1 MIKFAEN
8 YMGVVAD
15 GNLTVREGLICGLL
29 AVLALLLIVG
39 AVMII
44 RSAVTH
50 RKQKKNSIFR
60 NKKKQIQEQTGKE
73 KYQILS
79 LKKT

>member
-60 NKKKQIQEQTGKE
+60 NKKNKYKSRLGKKNI
-73 KYQILS
+73 KY
-79 LKKT
+79 